1 MTSGH
6 AAAVARHPDRQMNE
20 TQRNGAIPRQA
31 VLGWAT
37 FQGRR
42 QAELPSVA
50 DSPHVVYTTSG
61 RAAIALALR
70 VLDFKAGE
78 RVLVPTYHC
87 PTMISP
93 VVRLGGKPVFFP
105 VTASGAPAVDYL
117 EHQDLHGVRAM
128 LVAHYF
134 GLAQP
139 MARVRAFCDARG
151 IALIEDCAH
160 AFFGTSEGRPIGS
173 WGDLAIASLTK
184 FFPVPEGGCLVSTTH
199 SLAGIDL
206 KPRGMVAEMKALID
220 ALELGARYHR
230 FPGLNAL
237 LGAIFGLKELARGR
251 HWTPADAQDCDPAM
265 APSVDDISDAL
276 LASRLTRSSRLIA
289 QFAHRSRIVALR
301 RRNYE
306 LLAQLL
312 TDVPGAA
319 PFQALLPASA
329 APYVFPL
336 RVDHPAE
343 RYPALRAAKVPLFRW
358 DRLWPEMP
366 TIAGDH
372 GPSWAVEMFQLACHQ
387 DLSETEVRAVAATV
401 RRVFSELR

>member
-1 MTSGH
+1 MT
-6 AAAVARHPDRQMNE
+6 AAARHLDGQMNDSR
-20 TQRNGAIPRQA
+20 RNGAIPRLP

-37 FQGRR
+37 FRGRR
-42 QAELPSVA
+42 DAEVPSVS

-61 RAAIALALR
+61 RAAILLALR
-70 VLDFKAGE
+70 ILGFKAGD

-93 VVRLGGKPVFFP
+93 VVRLGAEPVFFP
-105 VTASGAPAVDYL
+105 VTASGAPALDYL
-117 EHQDLHGVRAM
+117 ERQDLSGVRAM

-139 MARVRAFCDARG
+139 MSQVRAFCDARG

-160 AFFGTSEGRPIGS
+160 AFFGTSEGRPVGC

-184 FFPVPEGGCLVSTTH
+184 FFPVSEGGCLVSRSR
-199 SLAGIDL
+199 SLDLIGLRPQGI
-206 KPRGMVAEMKALID
+206 VAELKALID

-230 FPGLNAL
+230 FRGFNAL
-237 LGAIFGLKELARGR
+237 LGGVFGLKELVRGR
-251 HWTPADAQDCDPAM
+251 QWTRAAAEDLEPTI
-265 APSVDDISDAL
+265 APSVDELNDTL

-289 QFAHRSRIVALR
+289 NSAHRSRIVALR

-312 TDVPGAA
+312 TNLPAAVPFR
-319 PFQALLPASA
+319 PELPASA

-343 RYPALRAAKVPLFRW
+343 RYRSLRAAKVPLFRW
-358 DRLWPEMP
+358 DRVWPETP
-366 TIAGDH
+366 TIEGDQ
-372 GPSWAVEMFQLACHQ
+372 GPEWAVEMFQLACHQ
-387 DLSETEVRAVAATV
+387 DLSEEEIRTIAATV
-401 RRVFSELR
+401 RRIFTEVR

>member
-1 MTSGH
+1 
-6 AAAVARHPDRQMNE
+6 MND
-20 TQRNGAIPRQA
+20 TLRNGAIPRLP

-42 QAELPSVA
+42 EAEIPSVS

-70 VLDFKAGE
+70 VLELKAGE

-93 VVRLGGKPVFFP
+93 VVRIGAEPVFFP
-105 VTASGAPAVDYL
+105 VTASGAPALDYL
-117 EHQDLHGVRAM
+117 KQQDLDGVRAM

-139 MARVRAFCDARG
+139 LSQVRAFCDARG

-160 AFFGTSEGRPIGS
+160 AFFGTSEGRPIGG
-173 WGDLAIASLTK
+173 WGDFAIASLTK
-184 FFPVPEGGCLVSTTH
+184 FFPVADGGCLVSRSR
-199 SLAGIDL
+199 SLTGIEL
-206 KPRGMVAEMKALID
+206 RPQGMVAELKALID

-230 FPGLNAL
+230 FPGFNAM
-237 LGAIFGLKELARGR
+237 LGGVFGLKELARGR
-251 HWTPADAQDCDPAM
+251 RWTPKDPEDREPSM
-265 APSVDDISDAL
+265 APSVDDISDTL
-276 LASRLTRSSRLIA
+276 VTSRLTRSSNLIA
-289 QFAHRSRIVALR
+289 KYAHQSRIVALR

-312 TDVPGAA
+312 TDLPGAA
-319 PFQALLPASA
+319 SFQPELPARA

-336 RVDHPAE
+336 RVEHPGE
-343 RYPALRAAKVPLFRW
+343 RYRSLRAAKVPLFRW
-358 DRLWPEMP
+358 DRVWPETP
-366 TIAGDH
+366 TIEGDH
-372 GPSWAVEMFQLACHQ
+372 GLVWAVEMFQLACHQ
-387 DLSETEVRAVAATV
+387 DLSTEEIRTFAATV
-401 RRVFSELR
+401 RRIFTEVR

>member
-1 MTSGH
+1 M
-6 AAAVARHPDRQMNE
+6 DE
-20 TQRNGAIPRQA
+20 TRRNGAIPRQP

-42 QAELPSVA
+42 RAELPSVS

-70 VLDFKAGE
+70 VLDFKTGD

-93 VVRLGGKPVFFP
+93 VARLGGQPVFFP
-105 VTASGAPAVDYL
+105 VTASGAPAIDYL
-117 EHQDLHGVRAM
+117 EHQALHGVRAM

-139 MARVRAFCDARG
+139 LAQVRAFCDARG

-184 FFPVPEGGCLVSTTH
+184 FFPVPEGGCLVSPSH
-199 SLAGIDL
+199 SLTGIDL
-206 KPRGMVAEMKALID
+206 KPRGMMEELKASID
-220 ALELGARYHR
+220 ALELGVRYHR

-237 LGAIFGLKELARGR
+237 LGGVFGLKELARGR
-251 HWTPADAQDCDPAM
+251 HWTPADPEDCELAL

-289 QFAHRSRIVALR
+289 ESAHRFRIVALR

-306 LLAQLL
+306 LFAQLL

-319 PFQALLPASA
+319 PFEPRLPASA

-336 RVDHPAE
+336 RVDHPGE
-343 RYPALRAAKVPLFRW
+343 RYRALRAAKVPLFRW
-358 DRLWPEMP
+358 DRVWPDTP

-372 GPSWAVEMFQLACHQ
+372 GLLWAVEMFQLACHQ
-387 DLSETEVRAVAATV
+387 DLSEDEIRAIAATV
-401 RRVFSELR
+401 RRVFAEIR